1 MFRLKKLSNGVTIVS
16 EKLPFVRSIA
26 LGIWVRN
33 GSRHERIHESG
44 ISHFI
49 EHMLFKGT
57 KNRTSKQIAD
67 EMDRIGGQLNAYTTK
82 EYTCYYFRALDNHI
96 DQALDILVDMFL
108 NSNFEDKEIE
118 KEKGVVIEEIS
129 MYEDSPEELVHDLMQ
144 KAVWED
150 NPLGEPILGTED
162 TIATFNYKSLKSYYN
177 KRYRPENTVIAVAGN
192 FDYDEMMDKI
202 EQKFS
207 NWDFNEKDDYE
218 YTYPQYKAQMITK
231 TKDIEQIHLCLSFPG
246 LPSDSEDVYTL
257 ITLNTI
263 LGGGM
268 SSRLFQKIREDR
280 GLAYSVYSYP
290 TNYSDTGLFTIY
302 AGMNPSQTS
311 EVLDLIIKEIHS
323 LKINKIPFDDLT
335 KTKEQLKSNYIMGL
349 ESTNSRMSSIGRS
362 QLMLNKVRTPDEII
376 EKVDAVTEERIA
388 LLIDQLFDFSKI
400 SASIVGKLDTI
411 NLKEIKALCQIS

>member
-26 LGIWVRN
+26 LGIWIRN
-33 GSRHERIHESG
+33 GSRHEEIHESG

-57 KNRTSKQIAD
+57 KHRTSKQIAD

-82 EYTCYYFRALDNHI
+82 EYTCYYFRALDNHF
-96 DQALDILVDMFL
+96 DQALDILADMFL
-108 NSNFEDKEIE
+108 NSNFEEKEIE
-118 KEKGVVIEEIS
+118 KEKGVVLEEIN

-144 KAVWED
+144 KAVWEG

-162 TIATFNYKSLKSYYN
+162 TLANFNHKSLKSFFN

-218 YTYPQYKAQMITK
+218 YTYPQYKAKILTRN
-231 TKDIEQIHLCLSFPG
+231 KDIEQIHACISFPG
-246 LPSDSEDVYTL
+246 ISSDSEDVYTL

-290 TNYSDTGLFTIY
+290 TNYNDTGLFTIY
-302 AGMNPSQTS
+302 AGMNPSQTM
-311 EVLDLIIKEIHS
+311 EVFDLIIKEIQA
-323 LKINKIPFDDLT
+323 LKTNKILLDDLN

-349 ESTNSRMSSIGRS
+349 ESTNSRMASLGRS

-376 EKVDAVTEERIA
+376 EKVDAVTEEKIA
-388 LLIDQLFDFSKI
+388 VLIDKLFDFSYM
-400 SASIVGKLDTI
+400 SASIVGKLDSI
-411 NLKEIKALCQIS
+411 NLEEIKALCQIS